1 MYSWKVKKSVWY
13 YIMSNDENVNFQ
25 CYASRLDCIT
35 GQWSL
40 LSRPERG
47 CHLKFTREVYLDVTI
62 KDAGILVGFVIY
74 IWRVGLKVI
83 FFCHVLDIQELVK
96 SPGKYFRGWA
106 IFWLWP
112 NVMRCA
118 ICYHLYN
125 LKNVENTHRGVLLLV
140 VACNFTKSNTPP
152 WVFFTFFKLYKWYQ
166 IVQCITNRLQ
176 WKRSSV

>member
-47 CHLKFTREVYLDVTI
+47 CHLKFTREVYSDVTI

-74 IWRVGLKVI
+74 IWRRIESYI
-83 FFCHVLDIQELVK
+83 FLPRTWYSRACEK
-96 SPGKYFRGWA
+96 SREIFSWLSYIMVMTEFDALRDLLPFVQFKKRGK
-106 IFWLWP
+106 
-112 NVMRCA
+112 
-118 ICYHLYN
+118 H
-125 LKNVENTHRGVLLLV
+125 
-140 VACNFTKSNTPP
+140 S
-152 WVFFTFFKLYKWYQ
+152 
-166 IVQCITNRLQ
+166 
-176 WKRSSV
+176 